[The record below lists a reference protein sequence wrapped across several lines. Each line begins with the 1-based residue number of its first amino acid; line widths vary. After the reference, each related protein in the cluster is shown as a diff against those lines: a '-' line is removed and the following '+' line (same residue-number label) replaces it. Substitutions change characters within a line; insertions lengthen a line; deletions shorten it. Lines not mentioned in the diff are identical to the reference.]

1 MIDRRDSGIGC
12 SNHSTVASMTGTS
25 EVISVFQV
33 PHVAVMFSTAAM
45 HTSTSDIG
53 SQESILLGLVSALS
67 TYGHAGAGAY
77 VKDCQK
83 EDLSRCSK
91 LSKLLDHLI
100 RATEQRDWEGTA
112 SAFAV
117 FESAFVALRKA
128 SARSRT
134 EKEAPC

>member
-53 SQESILLGLVSALS
+53 SQRESILLGLMSALS
-67 TYGHAGAGAY
+67 TYGHAGA
-77 VKDCQK
+77 
-83 EDLSRCSK
+83 
-91 LSKLLDHLI
+91 
-100 RATEQRDWEGTA
+100 
-112 SAFAV
+112 
-117 FESAFVALRKA
+117 
-128 SARSRT
+128 
-134 EKEAPC
+134 